1 MPTSSVEI
9 SGVKKLS
16 DSASSTNTV
25 HVLTDDQAALFS
37 AMQLDTIDVGKLIQD
52 RDKYQNKYLK
62 EKAENERL
70 RRLNEQWQ
78 TSA

>member
-25 HVLTDDQAALFS
+25 HLLTDDQAVLFS

-52 RDKYQNKYLK
+52 RDNYKSKYLDL
-62 EKAENERL
+62 KAENERL
-70 RRLNEQWQ
+70 RRLNEHWQ
-78 TSA
+78 TST